1 MEALGKVAFVHL
13 ALKRTRLCPQL
24 SAQLLWL
31 LSAPPALHV
40 QLVCSGYLTKG
51 GHSSNTETMDRSSSP
66 PVTEKAKLEQ
76 AIISHLCTAKDA
88 TLRAEINKI
97 VDLLEASSI
106 DEEVSTVDKS
116 LFEVVRKCTSSDSPL
131 RSLLDNHSRSTTRP
145 RLMSN
150 GYVSHA
156 IGAPVDVWNA
166 VNDTET
172 QRDYVLVLRD
182 INSDWC
188 EALCTRYPD
197 TIDRKFLLEHI
208 LGLELQLVGEYLYQ
222 TSYNSHKPLKED
234 TNGVHPATMPF
245 MQLDMLSQKI
255 MLIFLMTKLNF
266 HEAQIGSKTEGS
278 SKRLA
283 VDPTLCANGAG
294 PGDLSGRSQEW
305 DKTMKLLANSGGD
318 TSIGGRHMDKL
329 LHDYLLEMATRMD
342 SQTKKARGIHV
353 NCWRALLSGDRGYRS
368 PDTLEEFKRTKNGT
382 YEEFKRTKDGWAKP
396 NAFVSCCRL
405 ASNLCELKS
414 P

>member
-1 MEALGKVAFVHL
+1 
-13 ALKRTRLCPQL
+13 
-24 SAQLLWL
+24 
-31 LSAPPALHV
+31 
-40 QLVCSGYLTKG
+40 
-51 GHSSNTETMDRSSSP
+51 MDRSSSLL
-66 PVTEKAKLEQ
+66 VTEKEKLEQ

-88 TLRAEINKI
+88 TIRAEINKI

-116 LFEVVRKCTSSDSPL
+116 LFEVVRKCTSSDSSL
-131 RSLLDNHSRSTTRP
+131 RSLLDNHSRSTIRP
-145 RLMSN
+145 RLMSS

-156 IGAPVDVWNA
+156 IRAPVDVWNA
-166 VNDTET
+166 VDDTET

-234 TNGVHPATMPF
+234 TNGVHPAAMASI
-245 MQLDMLSQKI
+245 QLYMLSQKI
-255 MLIFLMTKLNF
+255 MLISLMTKLDF
-266 HEAQIGSKTEGS
+266 PQTQTDSKSEGS

-294 PGDLSGRSQEW
+294 PGALSDRFQER
-305 DKTMKLLANSGGD
+305 DKIDKLLANSGGD
-318 TSIGGRHMDKL
+318 ISAGRHMDKW
-329 LHDYLLEMATRMD
+329 LHDLLLEMTTRMD

-368 PDTLEEFKRTKNGT
+368 PDSYEEFQRTKNGT
-382 YEEFKRTKDGWAKP
+382 YEESKRTKDGWAKP

-405 ASNLCELKS
+405 ASNLCKLHEVATTRS
-414 P
+414 ADEY